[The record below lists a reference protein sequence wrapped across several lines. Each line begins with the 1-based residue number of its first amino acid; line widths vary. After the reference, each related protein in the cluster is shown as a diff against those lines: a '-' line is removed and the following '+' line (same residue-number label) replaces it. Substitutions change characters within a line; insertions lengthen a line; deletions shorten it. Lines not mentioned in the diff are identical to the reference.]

1 MANEPELHPETSD
14 EWVAY
19 LKQLMQHWGYWH
31 GDTDET
37 FTDELA
43 ESVRSL
49 QQACG
54 IDPADGVVRADTWAV
69 LTGET
74 AASQEH
80 AQQQGHE
87 AQPAAGGAG
96 SSSSGHDVH
105 AAAVPASFEQGGAPA
120 FEYEIQ
126 PVPIAELDISTPEY
140 DAHLE
145 LEVTGTLKVSFPHT
159 VEGATVSAEGLE
171 LEASQAVQGLAHG
184 IQIGGIGSED
194 LTIGDTWGS
203 QYAQS
208 GFQLG
213 GDGAMVFHGQV
224 QVAHQEQTASGELEV
239 EGTLG
244 YNLKVTIVVHPNAE
258 QPEPQP
264 AHDEQSWF
272 EQHRTLTLVG
282 VAVVLIGVGVAVTL
296 ATGGTGTAPAEAATW
311 GALGAAGAL

>member
-1 MANEPELHPETSD
+1 M
-14 EWVAY
+14 
-19 LKQLMQHWGYWH
+19 
-31 GDTDET
+31 
-37 FTDELA
+37 
-43 ESVRSL
+43 
-49 QQACG
+49 
-54 IDPADGVVRADTWAV
+54 
-69 LTGET
+69 
-74 AASQEH
+74 
-80 AQQQGHE
+80 
-87 AQPAAGGAG
+87 
-96 SSSSGHDVH
+96 H

-126 PVPIAELDISTPEY
+126 PVPMAELDISTPEY

-145 LEVTGTLKVSFPHT
+145 LEVTGTLKVSFPHA
-159 VEGATVSAEGLE
+159 VDGATVSAEGLE

-184 IQIGGIGSED
+184 IQIGGIGSEAV
-194 LTIGDTWGS
+194 TIGDTWGS

-258 QPEPQP
+258 QPDPQP

-311 GALGAAGAL
+311 GALGAAGALSPLRRSGRVAGVDDARPGGGRGRRHGSGAVEVAAEDVDDDADRDGDELARQIVEGLVGLVERSGHERLPWVRGHMCDDDP